1 MDKPQ
6 CENCGKPFLPTWTG
20 RPSRFCCRACSGDAW
35 FAEERRQAVVFFRQ
49 QGMKVRTTQA
59 SEPEE
64 ERRAAQA

>member
-20 RPSRFCCRACSGDAW
+20 RPSRFCCRACSDAW